1 MIELIYNEEEAFETK
16 ESGVPLLTNVR
27 QMGLPGGYKKIYMED
42 FVHTYLVQYCMEQQR
57 DCIAV
62 LLGKSIRSGGSRYI
76 YIEGAVP
83 VKEITEKQGR
93 YDFSEKVWG
102 TIYQKC
108 GKYFSEQEIMGWFLA
123 RPGFEPKSNGTIETT
138 HCTYFAGADKVLLL
152 MEPLQGE
159 CAFWGFDGNRF
170 AKQGGYYIYYEK
182 NDAMREFM
190 MRKDRNTQ
198 KMSSNERPDVAMK
211 NFRKLLTEK
220 QKKKE
225 RRKKKAISYGTK
237 VAVAMVLFVGAVAL
251 KNKTDEIAKMEQ
263 QLKEFHTES
272 QVIETSGENVIVE
285 ELPGAVEPEEEI
297 PVTEELVVEDVEE
310 PEEIMEVI
318 EETIEAAEPTEK
330 SLVQESYTV
339 QTGDTLAGISRAYYG
354 TDEMISEIC
363 NLNGISNGDY
373 IQVGEIILLP

>member
-1 MIELIYNEEEAFETK
+1 MIELIYNEEEEFETK
-16 ESGVPLLTNVR
+16 ENGLPMLTNVK
-27 QMGLPGGYKKIYMED
+27 QMGQPGGYKKIYMED
-42 FVHTYLVQYCMEQQR
+42 FVHTYLVQYGMEQQK

-62 LLGKSIRSGGSRYI
+62 LLGKSLRSGGNRYI

-102 TIYQKC
+102 TIYQEC
-108 GKYFSEQEIMGWFLA
+108 EKYFSEQEIMGWFLA
-123 RPGFEPKSNGTIETT
+123 RPGFVPESNRTIETT

-152 MEPLQGE
+152 LEPMQGD

-190 MRKDRNTQ
+190 MRKDKNPQ

-220 QKKKE
+220 QKRKE
-225 RRKKKAISYGTK
+225 RRKKKVISYGMK
-237 VAVAMVLFVGAVAL
+237 VAVTMVLFVGAVAL
-251 KNKTDEIAKMEQ
+251 KNKTDELAKMEK
-263 QLKEFHTES
+263 QLKEMRTES
-272 QVIETSGENVIVE
+272 QVVETSGDNVIVE
-285 ELPGAVEPEEEI
+285 ELPGEVEPEEEI
-297 PVTEELVVEDVEE
+297 PVTEELVVEEVKE
-310 PEEIMEVI
+310 PEKIMEVV
-318 EETIEAAEPTEK
+318 EETIEPTED
-330 SLVQESYTV
+330 SVVQESYTV
-339 QTGDTLAGISRAYYG
+339 KMGDTLAGISRAHYG
-354 TDEMISEIC
+354 TDDKISEIC
-363 NLNGISNGDY
+363 DLNGIENGDY